1 MLSAKDI
8 LPAAA
13 PFGSLPEGSV
23 TTMMLHVAA
32 TLLIVI
38 KNIIKKTIE
47 M

>member
-1 MLSAKDI
+1 MLSANDI

-23 TTMMLHVAA
+23 MTIMLQVAA

-38 KNIIKKTIE
+38 KNIIKKTIDI
-47 M
+47 